1 MGLLIFVY
9 QKLPLNNMKNIITL
23 INLVFL
29 SLWVIP
35 KFGNGFTLQALKH
48 RLKSV
53 AFCKFFYESQTIH
66 KIKKT
71 NFISNL
77 FSSQLGFNQIANNYN
92 YSLKYENILK
102 SLVLERRFKFI
113 IS

>member
-9 QKLPLNNMKNIITL
+9 QKLPLINMKNIITL
-23 INLVFL
+23 INLVIL
-29 SLWVIP
+29 SPLEVL
-35 KFGNGFTLQALKH
+35 KFVNEPLTQGLTRKLKG
-48 RLKSV
+48 V
-53 AFCKFFYESQTIH
+53 AFCKFFYKWQTIL

-71 NFISNL
+71 NFISYL
-77 FSSQLGFNQIANNYN
+77 FSSKLGFNQIANNYN

-102 SLVLERRFKFI
+102 SLILERRFKFI